1 MPLVDIR
8 MVDQHTATMVNAAPV
23 STDDMDPPMLSNGLH
38 WKLPLSGSLRYKIDI
53 GKYGTEGTIKGGNNH
68 LLTAL

>member
-1 MPLVDIR
+1 MEESVVAPEPPSRRSLPLVDMR

-23 STDDMDPPMLSNGLH
+23 STDETEPPMLSNGLH
-38 WKLPLSGSLRYKIDI
+38 WKLPLFGS
-53 GKYGTEGTIKGGNNH
+53 